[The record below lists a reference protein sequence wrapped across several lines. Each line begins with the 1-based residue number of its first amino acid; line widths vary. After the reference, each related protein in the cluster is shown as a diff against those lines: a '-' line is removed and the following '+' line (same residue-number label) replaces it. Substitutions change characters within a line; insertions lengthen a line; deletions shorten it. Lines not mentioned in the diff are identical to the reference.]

1 MLTQTT
7 FDPFS
12 VAPPSDRSFHDEE
25 GLDRPIN
32 STIFTKYS
40 PKLVKQILELLGDE
54 AVSKSGVQ
62 ES

>member
-1 MLTQTT
+1 MFTQTM

-12 VAPPSDRSFHDEE
+12 VAPHSDRSFHDE
-25 GLDRPIN
+25 GGSDRPIN

-54 AVSKSGVQ
+54 AVSKSAVW